1 MFKYARSAWRHH
13 LVVPVKMSDL
23 TLENVH
29 LDERYVWK
37 TLPTMR
43 ERGLDYPLICWIVD
57 KDFYEKRF
65 MKFTADDMLAKLP
78 DPVFHP
84 PGKAIMIKG
93 GNNRFLSAADIGYDV
108 IDCLIFDDQIDA
120 IKWTRYLDH
129 CDPLRNP
136 DKPYLGLI
144 DYK

>member
-1 MFKYARSAWRHH
+1 MNKHARSSWRHP
-13 LVVPVKMSDL
+13 LIVPVKMSDL
-23 TLENVH
+23 TVENAH

-43 ERGLDYPLICWIVD
+43 ERGLDYPLICWIID
-57 KDFYEKRF
+57 EDFYKKRF
-65 MKFTADDMLAKLP
+65 MRFTSDDMLARLP

-93 GNNRFLSAADIGYDV
+93 GNNRFLSASDIGYDM

-144 DYK
+144 EYK